1 MYIVG
6 SESRFFFRNIESK
19 TTNALFMNMK
29 ITKRDLYIIIPFLI
43 LLIIGICGVY
53 YLPYISGDQSFGFV
67 KRYLLIPLI
76 VFSLAYA
83 YFSTFGYKQQIAVPV
98 WKNLVVFVVMFT
110 IISLV
115 NCLSLQGSVIIINK
129 EFGAQNNY
137 LLSGEIVKVGYPVPK
152 KCGNKYHIFIK
163 REIEKDTIEMDV
175 PTNNYRLGQK
185 FKKEMK
191 VGLLGF
197 IYSER

>member
-1 MYIVG
+1 
-6 SESRFFFRNIESK
+6 
-19 TTNALFMNMK
+19 MNMK
-29 ITKRDLYIIIPFLI
+29 VTKRDLYIIIPFLL
-43 LLIIGICGVY
+43 LLIIGVYGVY

-83 YFSTFGYKQQIAVPV
+83 YFSTFGYKQQITVAV
-98 WKNLVVFVVMFT
+98 WKNLVVFVVLFIM
-110 IISLV
+110 ISMV
-115 NCLSLQGSVIIINK
+115 NFLSFQGSVIIINK

-137 LLSGEIVKVGYPVPK
+137 LLSGEIVKVDYPVPK
-152 KCGNKYHIFIK
+152 KWGNKYRVFIK
-163 REIEKDTIEMDV
+163 REIENDTIEMDV

-191 VGLLGF
+191 IGLLGF